1 MTLRSVMGAVPHRI
15 PLRLTACASA
25 LIAAACASLAPTP
38 SSDLAGTS
46 WAVQSINGRPTQVRA
61 PSIEF
66 AAEDRIS
73 GAGGCNRY
81 TGVYEA
87 ADGAIAVRALGRT
100 EMACD
105 GPVMQQED
113 AFFTVLDDAERY
125 RRDGERL
132 VITAEGGG
140 SLVLAPQRL

>member
-1 MTLRSVMGAVPHRI
+1 MGAMPYKI
-15 PLRLTACASA
+15 PLRLTACLSA
-25 LIAAACASLAPTP
+25 LVAAACASFAPTP

-46 WAVQSINGRPTQVRA
+46 WAVQSINGRPTQARA
-61 PSIEF
+61 PSVDF

-100 EMACD
+100 EMAC
-105 GPVMQQED
+105 GTPAMQQEE

-125 RRDGERL
+125 RRDGETL
-132 VITAEGGG
+132 VITAQGGG
-140 SLVLAPQRL
+140 SLVLALDRS